1 MSEELRTIITLW
13 VVLIGKETMMP
24 ELAKFKIVDK
34 VKEHVKEFFGH
45 LNPRIVDVNT
55 DQGIAEVE
63 VDRVPYPYSVF
74 VRRSG

>member
-13 VVLIGKETMMP
+13 VVLIGKEAMMP
-24 ELAKFKIVDK
+24 ELASFKTMDK

-45 LNPRIVDVNT
+45 LNPRIVAVNA